1 MRIMQRIGMFGGSF
15 DPIHIAHLILAE
27 CCREA
32 LELEQVLFIPAFISP
47 LKQDSHPID
56 AKHRVEMIRL
66 AIGGNPAFRIDTR
79 ELDRGGVSY
88 TIDTVRELKQEYPN
102 AELVLLMG
110 ADSVR
115 DLPKWRS
122 PGELLELVSIGAIS
136 RGGLGEPPWESIR
149 GLVSEERWL
158 QLQKRIDAPQ
168 LELSSGSLRQRVA
181 SGQSIRYQVPAAVE
195 MYIQQ
200 HQLYFNAAKQYS
212 RRL

>member
-1 MRIMQRIGMFGGSF
+1 MRRIGIFGGSF
-15 DPIHIAHLILAE
+15 DPIHMAHLILAE

-47 LKQDSHPID
+47 LKQDSLPID
-56 AKHRVEMIRL
+56 SKHRVEMIRL
-66 AIGGNPAFRIDTR
+66 AIGGNSAFRIDTR

-88 TIDTVRELKQEYPN
+88 TIDTVQELKREYPN

-110 ADSVR
+110 ADSVQ
-115 DLPKWRS
+115 DLPKWKS
-122 PGELLELVSIGAIS
+122 PEELLELISIGAIS
-136 RGGLGEPPWESIR
+136 RGGLGDPPWEAIR

-168 LELSSGSLRQRVA
+168 LELSSSTLRQRIA
-181 SGQSIRYQVPAAVE
+181 SGHSIRYQVPTSVE